1 MRRGRRLRISKN
13 QRDSLAEVRLDMNQ
27 FVHPLFIVEGKGIKR
42 EIASMPGV
50 YHMSV
55 DVVVE
60 EIGKLLDLRLTN
72 FMIFGVPSL
81 KTFEGA
87 GAFDPKGTVP
97 SALRAIK
104 NEWEDPILYSDVCL
118 CEYTNHGHCG
128 IPDADGYIMNDTS
141 LKQLAKAALT
151 YAEAGSDWVAP
162 SNMMDF
168 RVQSIRKILDDNGFN
183 NTSILSYSAKFASAY
198 YGPFRDVAN
207 SAPSYGDRNRYQL
220 DYRNSRQAIFE
231 LQSDEEQGADAVMV
245 KPALAYLD
253 ILSKAREVTDL
264 PLYAYNVSG
273 EYAMVKLGAKNGLFD
288 ERRIVLENLIA
299 IKRAG
304 ADMIITY
311 HGTDIARN
319 EWI

>member
-13 QRDSLAEVRLDMNQ
+13 LRDSLAEIKLEMNQ
-27 FVHPLFIVEGKGIKR
+27 FVHPLFIVEGTEINR
-42 EIASMPGV
+42 EIKSMPGV
-50 YHMSV
+50 FHMSV
-55 DVVVE
+55 DVVVKE
-60 EIGKLLDLRLTN
+60 MSKYLDFGLTN
-72 FMIFGVPSL
+72 FILFGVPSH
-81 KTFEGA
+81 KTFDGA
-87 GAFDPKGTVP
+87 GAFDPEGPVP
-97 SALRAIK
+97 KALRAIK
-104 NEWEDPILYSDVCL
+104 DEWEEPVLYSDVCL
-118 CEYTNHGHCG
+118 CEYTDHGHCG
-128 IPDADGYIMNDTS
+128 IPDSKGYIINDIS
-141 LKQLAKAALT
+141 LKQLAKTALA

-168 RVQSIRKILDDNGFN
+168 RVRSIREVLDDNGFN

-220 DYRNSRQAIFE
+220 DYRGSRQAMFE
-231 LQSDEEQGADAVMV
+231 LESDEEQGADAVMV

-253 ILSKAREVTDL
+253 ILSKAREETNL

-273 EYAMVKLGAKNGLFD
+273 EYSMVKLGVKSGLFD
-288 ERRIVLENLIA
+288 EKKIVLENLTA

-319 EWI
+319 EWL